1 MLKSKPPD
9 AEVEARCRS
18 RRVLLVENF
27 AVKAQ
32 RKNPAANGS
41 AKIAK
46 KLSAESLAKRL
57 RGQGSAKKP
66 RKKAPRQRLREKA
79 RGEGS
84 AKTEGSRKTEGSAK
98 APQNLRGKVS
108 EGSAKN
114 FSVTFDE
121 MLSMLRKLV

>member
-1 MLKSKPPD
+1 MIDSD
-9 AEVEARCRS
+9 F
-18 RRVLLVENF
+18 VLPNCFPLWRETR
-27 AVKAQ
+27 KAP
-32 RKNPAANGS
+32 R
-41 AKIAK
+41 KIAK

-66 RKKAPRQRLREKA
+66 RKKAPRGQRLREKA

-98 APQNLRGKVS
+98 APQNLCGKLS

-114 FSVTFDE
+114 VSHVRRDA
-121 MLSMLRKLV
+121 VHVAQVCVNQ